1 MINQKHKSCIRD
13 SLIALVLL
21 SVSTLMGCNPAPVP
35 LNSEGHRK
43 FGSEVYG
50 VAEGCTIYKV
60 DAIER
65 YIYLSKCPDAESTV
79 SYMAGKISTA
89 TVTKKVAPPPP
100 PSALEKA
107 MANLSPEDKEQLM
120 VEMKL
125 LLEQAKKD

>member
-1 MINQKHKSCIRD
+1 
-13 SLIALVLL
+13 
-21 SVSTLMGCNPAPVP
+21 
-35 LNSEGHRK
+35 
-43 FGSEVYG
+43 
-50 VAEGCTIYKV
+50 
-60 DAIER
+60 
-65 YIYLSKCPDAESTV
+65 
-79 SYMAGKISTA
+79 MAGKISTA